1 MATVEYQ
8 HATCIYPGMA
18 SPAVDDLELGIEDG
32 ELMVLVGPS
41 GSGNPRRCV
50 CSPVWRWSTVARS

>member
-18 SPAVDDLELGIEDG
+18 SPAVDDLELRIEDG
-32 ELMVLVGPS
+32 ELMVLVGPRDPVS
-41 GSGNPRRCV
+41 PRPCA
-50 CSPVWRWSTVARS
+50 CSPVWRWSTAGRS